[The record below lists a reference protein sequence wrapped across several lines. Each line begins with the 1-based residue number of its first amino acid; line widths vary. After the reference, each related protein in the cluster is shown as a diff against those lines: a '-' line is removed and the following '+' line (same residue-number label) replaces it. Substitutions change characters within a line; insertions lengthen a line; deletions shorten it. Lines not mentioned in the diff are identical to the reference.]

1 MHAPLRLA
9 LCSLLAATALTACS
23 HSQPV
28 QSYEFT
34 GDRFATWTDE
44 DPGYRLFPGDELD
57 IVVYAAPELSRT
69 ILVAPDGRLLMPYAK
84 PIMAGNKTIRQ
95 VERELSAA
103 LAGVVKNPDVQ
114 ITPKTFQSQKI
125 FIGGEVR
132 NPGSFDMPGQID
144 VLQALT
150 MAGGATERAKPKQA
164 LLIRRSPDGR
174 PMMRVIDVASGLKDV
189 RQLSNIPLQRF
200 DILYVP
206 RSPLANAGIVMDQV
220 RSALPITF
228 GTYYSLNGN

>member
-1 MHAPLRLA
+1 MHSPLRFV
-9 LCSLLAATALTACS
+9 LCGLLAATALTACS
-23 HSQPV
+23 HSEPV

-57 IVVYAAPELSRT
+57 IVVYAAP
-69 ILVAPDGRLLMPYAK
+69 DGRLLMPYAQ

-95 VERELSAA
+95 VERELAAA

-189 RQLSNIPLQRF
+189 RLLSNIPLQRF

-220 RSALPITF
+220 RAALPITF